1 MLYNTS
7 YKLMMHNTTPDLQVN
22 NMSSELP
29 PQIQNQ
35 LAQLQQLQQQ
45 AQALAVQKNQVEIN
59 LKETELALLELEKL
73 GADAVVYRAIGDLL
87 IKTERDKTKEA
98 LIEKKDTLGLRIQ
111 TLARQEERIQKRF
124 QQLQEQLKQAIGT
137 PAAQ

>member
-1 MLYNTS
+1 
-7 YKLMMHNTTPDLQVN
+7 
-22 NMSSELP
+22 MSSELP

-45 AQALAVQKNQVEIN
+45 AQALAVQKNQVEIS
-59 LKETELALLELEKL
+59 LKETELALEELGKL
-73 GADAVVYRAIGDLL
+73 GDDAVVYRAIGDLL
-87 IKTERDKTKEA
+87 IKTERDKTRDA
-98 LIEKKDTLGLRIQ
+98 LIEKKDTLGLRVQ